1 MKIFVIDIENQ
12 NSIYKLGMLD
22 DFRSGVRTDF
32 TLVVTYNV
40 NVLLSL

>member
-1 MKIFVIDIENQ
+1 
-12 NSIYKLGMLD
+12 MLD